1 MAEAKA
7 GDTVRVH
14 YTGTLDDGTVFD
26 SSEGRDPLEFTLG
39 TGQVIAG
46 FDRGVTGMQPGDER
60 TVVIPAQDAYGEPR
74 EELVLQVPRS
84 QFPEGVIPEVG
95 RKLQMSDGQNTFVVT
110 VAEVR
115 GDVVLLDANHD
126 LAGKQLT
133 FRLTLVD
140 IG

>member
-1 MAEAKA
+1 MAEAKS

-39 TGQVIAG
+39 AGHVIAG

-60 TVVIPAQDAYGEPR
+60 TVVIPAEDAYGEPR

-84 QFPEGVIPEVG
+84 QFPEGVIPESG

-115 GDVVLLDANHD
+115 DEVVLLDANHD

-140 IG
+140 MG

>member
-26 SSEGRDPLEFTLG
+26 SSEGREPLEFTLG

-60 TVVIPAQDAYGEPR
+60 TVVIPAADAYGEPR

-84 QFPEGVIPEVG
+84 QFPDGVIPEVG
-95 RKLQMSDGQNTFVVT
+95 LKLQMSDGQNTFVVT
-110 VAEVR
+110 VTEVR
-115 GDVVLLDANHD
+115 DDVVLLDANHD

>member
-1 MAEAKA
+1 MAEAKS

-26 SSEGRDPLEFTLG
+26 SSEGREPLEFTLG

-46 FDRGVTGMQPGDER
+46 FDHGVTGMQPGDER
-60 TVVIPAQDAYGEPR
+60 TVVIPAADAYGEAR

-84 QFPEGVIPEVG
+84 QFPEGVIPEIG

-115 GDVVLLDANHD
+115 DDVVLLDANHD